1 MDVLVA
7 PVTDNQGL
15 ATARGHSLDPCR
27 SLCLSRSIQIRETAD
42 VVNLEGSIFRAAV
55 LACLCKEAL
64 DDF

>member
-15 ATARGHSLDPCR
+15 AAARGHSFDPCW
-27 SLCLSRSIQIRETAD
+27 SLRLSRSIQIRETAD
-42 VVNLEGSIFRAAV
+42 VVNLEGSLFRAAV